1 MVDIKPIL
9 LSLGYPAPVFETT
22 RPDFK
27 AKRGVAQSL
36 LNSERKG
43 EIGFSCWHFAQWTRK
58 ETMVGSLVAVLV
70 ACGVLLVIAGLWF
83 FITYWLTPHI
93 KHPDGKARI
102 TGHCGDTMEI
112 DLKFRGDRV
121 SETSYWTDGCAYS
134 LSAVYAAADLAKGKT
149 ADEIIEI
156 DADVIQK
163 TIGGLPTDHMHCA
176 ELAAETLQSALEDY
190 MLKSKI

>member
-1 MVDIKPIL
+1 
-9 LSLGYPAPVFETT
+9 
-22 RPDFK
+22 
-27 AKRGVAQSL
+27 
-36 LNSERKG
+36 
-43 EIGFSCWHFAQWTRK
+43 
-58 ETMVGSLVAVLV
+58 MVGNLVAVLV
-70 ACGVLLVIAGLWF
+70 ACGVLLVIVGLWF

-121 SETSYWTDGCAYS
+121 SETSYWTDGCVYS

-149 ADEIIEI
+149 PDEIIEI
-156 DADVIQK
+156 DADFIQK

-176 ELAAETLQSALEDY
+176 KLAAETLGAALNDY
-190 MLKSKI
+190 MLKSRTKLSTETAQGSKGESRRPVVGNGHLDTT

>member
-1 MVDIKPIL
+1 
-9 LSLGYPAPVFETT
+9 
-22 RPDFK
+22 
-27 AKRGVAQSL
+27 VAQSL
-36 LNSERKG
+36 LSSQSKG
-43 EIGFSCWHFAQWTRK
+43 EIDFSSRHFAQWTRK
-58 ETMVGSLVAVLV
+58 EKTMVGNLVAVLM
-70 ACGVLLVIAGLWF
+70 ACGVLLVIVGLWF

-134 LSAVYAAADLAKGKT
+134 LSAVYAAADLAKGKRP
-149 ADEIIEI
+149 DEIIEI

-163 TIGGLPTDHMHCA
+163 TIGGLPMDHVHCA
-176 ELAAETLQSALEDY
+176 KLAAETLQYALEDY
-190 MLKSKI
+190 MLKCRT